1 MRIIELIEKCL
12 EIYKKHKEGFN
23 YLIFGGLTT
32 VLTLAVYY
40 ILTFTI
46 LDANVSLEL
55 QIANVTSW
63 TIGFLFAYFTNRKF
77 VFESKNKNVKGE
89 FFKFFLSRIST
100 LLLDMFIMFTFVTLL
115 KFNDKIFKIISQVLV
130 ILGNY
135 ILSKCIVF
143 KKSANN

>member
-1 MRIIELIEKCL
+1 MRIIELINKCFD
-12 EIYKKHKEGFN
+12 IYKKHKEGFN

-40 ILTFTI
+40 ALTYTI
-46 LDANVSLEL
+46 LDADNSIQL
-55 QIANVTSW
+55 QIANIISW
-63 TIGFLFAYFTNRKF
+63 TCGFLFAYFTNRKF
-77 VFESKNKNVKGE
+77 VFESKNENVKGE

-100 LLLDMFIMFTFVTLL
+100 LLLDMGIMFVFVTCL

-143 KKSANN
+143 KKNANN